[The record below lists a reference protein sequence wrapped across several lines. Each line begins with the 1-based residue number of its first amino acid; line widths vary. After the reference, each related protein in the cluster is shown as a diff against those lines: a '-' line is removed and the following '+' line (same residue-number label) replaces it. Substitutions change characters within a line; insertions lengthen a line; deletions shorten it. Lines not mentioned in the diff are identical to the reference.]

1 MLAEAELRSQP
12 HLLIDTAI
20 SLVVHVNREHGVA
33 CRVPLLP
40 QLINEG
46 RKLGFN
52 SSKVREYIFP
62 TGKWFF
68 TTPHS
73 SRMVLYISSALLLG
87 TQAHSSE
94 TGGQV
99 GALDCDLAGL
109 PLAAQLFED
118 TVTHTQKNNP
128 PFLAPSQYLL

>member
-1 MLAEAELRSQP
+1 MLAEAELRSRP

-20 SLVVHVNREHGVA
+20 SLVVHVNRERGAA
-33 CRVPLLP
+33 CRVPLLL

-62 TGKWFF
+62 TGEWFF

-73 SRMVLYISSALLLG
+73 SRMHGSLRLQCPPAG
-87 TQAHSSE
+87 EQAHSSE

-109 PLAAQLFED
+109 PLAAQLSED
-118 TVTHTQKNNP
+118 TVTHTQK
-128 PFLAPSQYLL
+128 